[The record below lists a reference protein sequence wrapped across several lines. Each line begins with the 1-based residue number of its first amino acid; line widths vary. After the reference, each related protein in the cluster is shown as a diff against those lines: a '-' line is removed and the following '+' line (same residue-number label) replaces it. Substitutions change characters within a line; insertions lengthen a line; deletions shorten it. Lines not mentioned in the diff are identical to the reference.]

1 MRCGCKGTCQRNCSC
16 RSAGAECS
24 KWCGCD
30 PRKCKFKLA
39 QAGAATVRDKI
50 LDFKC
55 LYIFIGAILGRQ
67 GDVSTVDQDVSSL
80 AKTPECPPP
89 PLVSST
95 VNVPMTGGR
104 RRRLEPVE
112 TAANGDNLMR
122 TPECPPPPLSSS
134 TVDVTMNG
142 SKRKK
147 KLFTERLGPQEL

>member
-1 MRCGCKGTCQRNCSC
+1 M
-16 RSAGAECS
+16 
-24 KWCGCD
+24 
-30 PRKCKFKLA
+30 
-39 QAGAATVRDKI
+39 
-50 LDFKC
+50 
-55 LYIFIGAILGRQ
+55 
-67 GDVSTVDQDVSSL
+67 STVDQDVSSL

-104 RRRLEPVE
+104 RRKIESVEP
-112 TAANGDNLMR
+112 AIGDMMR

>member
-39 QAGAATVRDKI
+39 QAQAGAATVRGNI

-55 LYIFIGAILGRQ
+55 NFIGAILGLQ
-67 GDVSTVDQDVSSL
+67 GDVSTADQDVSCL

-104 RRRLEPVE
+104 RRKIESVEP
-112 TAANGDNLMR
+112 ANGDNMR

>member
-55 LYIFIGAILGRQ
+55 LYIFIGSILGRQ

-89 PLVSST
+89 PT